1 MSRPP
6 RIKKKITYRKTKSIN
21 IDDFKNDIKSSM
33 TQINLNDNLE
43 ELVDRYQENLIEV
56 LDKHAPKQTKLVTIR
71 EKTPWT
77 TEEIRPHK
85 RELRRL
91 ERKMNR
97 TKLEIDKQRFKDKKA
112 EYKEFL
118 NNKRNEQYTKLIQE
132 NSDDPKNLFNVI
144 NKALHKNE
152 DTPLPT
158 GMSDEARTSK

>member
-6 RIKKKITYRKTKSIN
+6 RIKKNITFRKTKSIN
-21 IDDFKNDIKSSM
+21 IDDFKNDIRNSM
-33 TQINLNDNLE
+33 AQVDLNENLE
-43 ELVDRYQENLIEV
+43 NLVDTYQASLLEV

-91 ERKMNR
+91 ERKMKR
-97 TKLEIDKQRFKDKKA
+97 TKLEIDKELFKYKKA
-112 EYKEFL
+112 EYKDFL

-132 NSDDPKNLFNVI
+132 NSDDPKNYS
-144 NKALHKNE
+144 
-152 DTPLPT
+152 
-158 GMSDEARTSK
+158 M